1 MFKHPR
7 AFRLIRFVTICQND
21 KDRCLRTDVWV
32 VRHVKLK
39 KVILGEIVLGVY
51 GRTIKTALAVLLPRA
66 QFVFM
71 CNRFLDK

>member
-1 MFKHPR
+1 M
-7 AFRLIRFVTICQND
+7 
-21 KDRCLRTDVWV
+21 WV